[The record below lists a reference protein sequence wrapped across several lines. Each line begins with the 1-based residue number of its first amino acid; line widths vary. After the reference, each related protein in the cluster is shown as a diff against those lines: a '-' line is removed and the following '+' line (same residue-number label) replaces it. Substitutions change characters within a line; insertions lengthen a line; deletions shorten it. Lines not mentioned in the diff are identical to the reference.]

1 MDITERLQLF
11 MQHEGVTA
19 FQMNKEAGLTRTLLI
34 KAIEKHQ
41 GLNTATIE
49 KIVRRYP
56 NLNADWLI
64 TGRGNMLIDAEAPKL
79 SKVKTQVL
87 PKELESSLYR
97 QIVWHL
103 LLQESYTETHDRL
116 VEIIETLNTL
126 SDKAST
132 LSEQLSRI
140 RQVMEAQYAIQAQDH
155 GLYEMTLRIAAGED
169 GKFTPSQLKNKE
181 EMNQR
186 ILRYLSRKRRCEGVK
201 M

>member
-79 SKVKTQVL
+79 SQVKTQVL

-126 SDKAST
+126 KDKAST

-186 ILRYLSRKRRCEGVK
+186 ILRYLSRK
-201 M
+201 

>member
-169 GKFTPSQLKNKE
+169 GKFTPSQLKDKE

-186 ILRYLSRKRRCEGVK
+186 ILRYISRK
-201 M
+201 

>member
-103 LLQESYTETHDRL
+103 LLQESYTETHERL

-126 SDKAST
+126 KDKAST

-186 ILRYLSRKRRCEGVK
+186 ILRYLGRK
-201 M
+201 

>member
-79 SKVKTQVL
+79 SQVKTQVL

-103 LLQESYTETHDRL
+103 LLQESYTETHERL

-126 SDKAST
+126 KDKAST

-186 ILRYLSRKRRCEGVK
+186 ILRYLGRE
-201 M
+201 

>member
-19 FQMNKEAGLTRTLLI
+19 CQMNKEAGLTRTLLI

-79 SKVKTQVL
+79 SQVKTQVL

-103 LLQESYTETHDRL
+103 LLQESYTETHERL

-126 SDKAST
+126 KDKAST

-186 ILRYLSRKRRCEGVK
+186 ILRYLGRK
-201 M
+201 

>member
-19 FQMNKEAGLTRTLLI
+19 FQMNKEAGLSRTLLI

-49 KIVRRYP
+49 KIVKRYP
-56 NLNADWLI
+56 NLNVDWLI
-64 TGRGNMLIDAEAPKL
+64 TGRGNMLIDVEAPKL
-79 SKVKTQVL
+79 SQVKTQVL

-103 LLQESYTETHDRL
+103 LLQDSYAETHDRL
-116 VEIIETLNTL
+116 VEIIEKLNTL
-126 SDKAST
+126 CDKATT

-140 RQVMEAQYAIQAQDH
+140 RQVVEAQYAIQAQDH

-169 GKFTPSQLKNKE
+169 GKFTPSQLKNAE

-186 ILRYLSRKRRCEGVK
+186 DRKSVV
-201 M
+201 

>member
-1 MDITERLQLF
+1 MDITDRLQLF

-79 SKVKTQVL
+79 SQVKTQVL

-103 LLQESYTETHDRL
+103 LLQESYTETHERL

-126 SDKAST
+126 KDKAST

-186 ILRYLSRKRRCEGVK
+186 ILRYLGRK
-201 M
+201 

>member
-79 SKVKTQVL
+79 SQVKTQVL

-103 LLQESYTETHDRL
+103 LLQESYTETHERL

-126 SDKAST
+126 KDKAST

-140 RQVMEAQYAIQAQDH
+140 RQVMEAQ
-155 GLYEMTLRIAAGED
+155 
-169 GKFTPSQLKNKE
+169 
-181 EMNQR
+181 
-186 ILRYLSRKRRCEGVK
+186 
-201 M
+201 

>member
-19 FQMNKEAGLTRTLLI
+19 FQMNKEAGLSRTLLI

-49 KIVRRYP
+49 KIVKRYP
-56 NLNADWLI
+56 NLNVDWLI
-64 TGRGNMLIDAEAPKL
+64 AGRGNMLIDVEAPKL
-79 SKVKTQVL
+79 SQVKTQVL

-103 LLQESYTETHDRL
+103 LLQDSYAETHDRL
-116 VEIIETLNTL
+116 VEIIEKLNTL
-126 SDKAST
+126 CDKATT

-140 RQVMEAQYAIQAQDH
+140 RQVVEAQYTIQAQDH

-169 GKFTPSQLKNKE
+169 GKFTPSQLKNAE

-186 ILRYLSRKRRCEGVK
+186 ILRYLGRK
-201 M
+201 

>member
-79 SKVKTQVL
+79 SQVKTQVL

-103 LLQESYTETHDRL
+103 LLQESYTETHERL

-126 SDKAST
+126 KDKAST

-186 ILRYLSRKRRCEGVK
+186 ILRYFSRK
-201 M
+201 

>member
-19 FQMNKEAGLTRTLLI
+19 FQMNKEAGLTRTLPI

-103 LLQESYTETHDRL
+103 LLQESYTETHERL

-126 SDKAST
+126 KDKAST

-169 GKFTPSQLKNKE
+169 GKFTPSQLKNME

-186 ILRYLSRKRRCEGVK
+186 ILRYLGRK
-201 M
+201 

>member
-34 KAIEKHQ
+34 KAIEKHH

-79 SKVKTQVL
+79 SQVKTQVL

-103 LLQESYTETHDRL
+103 LLQESYTETHERL

-126 SDKAST
+126 KDKAST

-186 ILRYLSRKRRCEGVK
+186 ILRYLGRK
-201 M
+201 

>member
-19 FQMNKEAGLTRTLLI
+19 FQMNKEAGLSRTLLI

-49 KIVRRYP
+49 KIVKRYP
-56 NLNADWLI
+56 NLNVDWLI
-64 TGRGNMLIDAEAPKL
+64 TGRGNMLVDVEAPKL
-79 SKVKTQVL
+79 SQIKTQVL

-103 LLQESYTETHDRL
+103 LLQDSYAETHDRL
-116 VEIIETLNTL
+116 VEIIEKLNTL
-126 SDKAST
+126 CDKATT

-140 RQVMEAQYAIQAQDH
+140 RQVVEAQYTIQAQDH

-169 GKFTPSQLKNKE
+169 GKFTPSQLKNAE

-186 ILRYLSRKRRCEGVK
+186 ILRYLGRK
-201 M
+201 

>member
-79 SKVKTQVL
+79 SQVKTQVL

-103 LLQESYTETHDRL
+103 LLQESYTETHERL

-126 SDKAST
+126 KDKAST

-140 RQVMEAQYAIQAQDH
+140 RQVMEAQYATQAQDH

-186 ILRYLSRKRRCEGVK
+186 ILRYLGRK
-201 M
+201 

>member
-79 SKVKTQVL
+79 SQVKTQVL

-103 LLQESYTETHDRL
+103 LLQESYAETHDRL

-126 SDKAST
+126 KDKAST

-186 ILRYLSRKRRCEGVK
+186 ILRYLGRK
-201 M
+201 

>member
-79 SKVKTQVL
+79 SQVKTQVL

-103 LLQESYTETHDRL
+103 LLQESYSETHDRL

-126 SDKAST
+126 KDKAST

-186 ILRYLSRKRRCEGVK
+186 ILRYLGRK
-201 M
+201 

>member
-19 FQMNKEAGLTRTLLI
+19 VQMNKEAGLTRTLLI

-79 SKVKTQVL
+79 SQVKTQVL

-103 LLQESYTETHDRL
+103 LLQESYTETHERL

-126 SDKAST
+126 KDKAST

-186 ILRYLSRKRRCEGVK
+186 ILRYLGRK
-201 M
+201 

>member
-19 FQMNKEAGLTRTLLI
+19 FQMNKEAGLSRTLLI

-49 KIVRRYP
+49 KIVKRYP
-56 NLNADWLI
+56 NLNVDWLV
-64 TGRGNMLIDAEAPKL
+64 TGRGNMLIDVEAPKL
-79 SKVKTQVL
+79 SQVKTPVL

-103 LLQESYTETHDRL
+103 LLQDSYAETHDRL
-116 VEIIETLNTL
+116 VEIIEKLNTL
-126 SDKAST
+126 CDKATT

-140 RQVMEAQYAIQAQDH
+140 RQVVEAQYAIQAQDH
-155 GLYEMTLRIAAGED
+155 GLYDMTLRIAAGED
-169 GKFTPSQLKNKE
+169 GKFTPSQLKNAE

-186 ILRYLSRKRRCEGVK
+186 ILRYLGRK
-201 M
+201 

>member
-79 SKVKTQVL
+79 SQVKTQVL

-169 GKFTPSQLKNKE
+169 GKFTPSQLKDKE

-186 ILRYLSRKRRCEGVK
+186 ILRYISRK
-201 M
+201 

>member
-19 FQMNKEAGLTRTLLI
+19 FQMNKEAGLSRTLLI

-49 KIVRRYP
+49 KIVKRYP
-56 NLNADWLI
+56 NLNVDWLI
-64 TGRGNMLIDAEAPKL
+64 TGRGNMLIDVEAPKL
-79 SKVKTQVL
+79 SQVKTPVL

-103 LLQESYTETHDRL
+103 LLQDSYAETHDRL
-116 VEIIETLNTL
+116 VEIIEKLNTL
-126 SDKAST
+126 CDKATT

-140 RQVMEAQYAIQAQDH
+140 RQVVEAQYTIQAQDH

-169 GKFTPSQLKNKE
+169 GKFTPSQLKNAE

-186 ILRYLSRKRRCEGVK
+186 ILRYLGRK
-201 M
+201 

>member
-11 MQHEGVTA
+11 MRHEGVTA

-79 SKVKTQVL
+79 SQVKTQVL

-103 LLQESYTETHDRL
+103 LLQESYTETHERL

-126 SDKAST
+126 KDKAST

-186 ILRYLSRKRRCEGVK
+186 ILRYLGRK
-201 M
+201 

>member
-19 FQMNKEAGLTRTLLI
+19 FQMNKEAGLSRTLLI

-49 KIVRRYP
+49 KIVKRYP
-56 NLNADWLI
+56 NLNVDWLI
-64 TGRGNMLIDAEAPKL
+64 TGRGNMLIDVEAPKL
-79 SKVKTQVL
+79 SQVKTQVL

-103 LLQESYTETHDRL
+103 LLQDSYAETHDRL
-116 VEIIETLNTL
+116 VEIIEKLNTL
-126 SDKAST
+126 CDKATT

-140 RQVMEAQYAIQAQDH
+140 RQVVEAQYAIQAQDH
-155 GLYEMTLRIAAGED
+155 GLYDMTLRIAAGED
-169 GKFTPSQLKNKE
+169 GKYTPSQLKNAE

-186 ILRYLSRKRRCEGVK
+186 ILRYLGRK
-201 M
+201 

>member
-64 TGRGNMLIDAEAPKL
+64 TGLGNMLIDAEAPKL
-79 SKVKTQVL
+79 SQVKTQVL

-103 LLQESYTETHDRL
+103 LLQESYTETHERL

-126 SDKAST
+126 KDKAST

-186 ILRYLSRKRRCEGVK
+186 ILRHLGRK
-201 M
+201 

>member
-19 FQMNKEAGLTRTLLI
+19 FQMNKEAGLSRTLLI

-49 KIVRRYP
+49 KIVKRYP
-56 NLNADWLI
+56 NLNVDWLI
-64 TGRGNMLIDAEAPKL
+64 TGRGNMLIDVEAPQL
-79 SKVKTQVL
+79 SQVKTLVL

-103 LLQESYTETHDRL
+103 LLQDSYAETHDRL
-116 VEIIETLNTL
+116 VEIIEKLNTL
-126 SDKAST
+126 CDKATT

-140 RQVMEAQYAIQAQDH
+140 RQVVEAQYAIQAQDH

-169 GKFTPSQLKNKE
+169 GKFTPSQLKNAE

-186 ILRYLSRKRRCEGVK
+186 ILRYLGRK
-201 M
+201 

>member
-19 FQMNKEAGLTRTLLI
+19 FQMNKEAGLTRTLLV

-79 SKVKTQVL
+79 SQVKTQVL

-103 LLQESYTETHDRL
+103 LLQESYTETHERL

-126 SDKAST
+126 KDKAST

-186 ILRYLSRKRRCEGVK
+186 ILRYLGRK
-201 M
+201 

>member
-79 SKVKTQVL
+79 SQVKTQVL

-103 LLQESYTETHDRL
+103 LLQESYTETHERL

-126 SDKAST
+126 KDKAST

-186 ILRYLSRKRRCEGVK
+186 ILRYLGRKWRC
-201 M
+201 

>member
-19 FQMNKEAGLTRTLLI
+19 FQMNKEAGLSRTLLI

-49 KIVRRYP
+49 KIVKRYP
-56 NLNADWLI
+56 NLNVDWLI
-64 TGRGNMLIDAEAPKL
+64 AGRGNMLIDVEAPKL
-79 SKVKTQVL
+79 SQVKTQVL

-103 LLQESYTETHDRL
+103 LLQDSYAETHDRL
-116 VEIIETLNTL
+116 VEIIEKLNTL
-126 SDKAST
+126 CDKATT

-140 RQVMEAQYAIQAQDH
+140 RQVVEAQYTIQAQDH
-155 GLYEMTLRIAAGED
+155 GLYEMTLRITAGED
-169 GKFTPSQLKNKE
+169 GKFTPSQLKNAE

-186 ILRYLSRKRRCEGVK
+186 ILRYLGRK
-201 M
+201 

>member
-169 GKFTPSQLKNKE
+169 GKFTPSQLKDKE

-186 ILRYLSRKRRCEGVK
+186 ILRYLSRK
-201 M
+201 

>member
-79 SKVKTQVL
+79 SQVKTQVL
-87 PKELESSLYR
+87 PKELESSLY
-97 QIVWHL
+97 
-103 LLQESYTETHDRL
+103 
-116 VEIIETLNTL
+116 
-126 SDKAST
+126 
-132 LSEQLSRI
+132 

-186 ILRYLSRKRRCEGVK
+186 ILRYLGRK
-201 M
+201 

>member
-79 SKVKTQVL
+79 SQVKTQVL

-103 LLQESYTETHDRL
+103 LLQESYTETHERL

-126 SDKAST
+126 KDKAST

-169 GKFTPSQLKNKE
+169 GKFTPSQLKDKE

-186 ILRYLSRKRRCEGVK
+186 ILRYLSRK
-201 M
+201 

>member
-41 GLNTATIE
+41 GLNTATSE
-49 KIVRRYP
+49 KIERRYP

-79 SKVKTQVL
+79 SQVKTQVL

-103 LLQESYTETHDRL
+103 LLQESYTETHERL

-126 SDKAST
+126 KDKAST

-186 ILRYLSRKRRCEGVK
+186 ILRYLGRK
-201 M
+201 

>member
-79 SKVKTQVL
+79 SQVKTQVL

-103 LLQESYTETHDRL
+103 LLQESYTETHERL

-126 SDKAST
+126 KDKAST

-186 ILRYLSRKRRCEGVK
+186 IMRYLGRK
-201 M
+201 

>member
-1 MDITERLQLF
+1 MNITERLQLF

-19 FQMNKEAGLTRTLLI
+19 FQMNKEAGLSRTLLI

-49 KIVRRYP
+49 KIVKRYP
-56 NLNADWLI
+56 NLNVDWLI
-64 TGRGNMLIDAEAPKL
+64 TGRGNMLIDVEAPKL
-79 SKVKTQVL
+79 SQVKTQVL

-103 LLQESYTETHDRL
+103 LLQDSYAETHDRL
-116 VEIIETLNTL
+116 VEIIEKLNTL
-126 SDKAST
+126 CDKATT

-140 RQVMEAQYAIQAQDH
+140 RQVVEAQYAIQAQDH

-169 GKFTPSQLKNKE
+169 GKFTPSQLKNAE

-186 ILRYLSRKRRCEGVK
+186 ILRYLGRK
-201 M
+201 

>member
-79 SKVKTQVL
+79 SQVKTQVL

-126 SDKAST
+126 KDKAST

-169 GKFTPSQLKNKE
+169 GKFTPSQLKDKE

-186 ILRYLSRKRRCEGVK
+186 ILRYISRK
-201 M
+201 

>member
-64 TGRGNMLIDAEAPKL
+64 TGRGNMLIDAEAPKI
-79 SKVKTQVL
+79 SQGKTQVL

-186 ILRYLSRKRRCEGVK
+186 ILRYLGRK
-201 M
+201 